1 MSLKR
6 IVKEYKI
13 LKTEDTKNLYQYE
26 AEPVDESNMYIWNL
40 YLHNMD
46 TQNATITLR
55 IHFSVRLSHVSTICV
70 CTQTSNL
77 VHFCIQWRCDLYGT
91 SYPRRLVSNNNY
103 THISNVHS
111 RHVQYWKY
119 TNFQRRTST

>member
-55 IHFSVRLSHVSTICV
+55 IHFPFDYPMSPPFVYVLKPQISCTFVFNGGAICMELL
-70 CTQTSNL
+70 TREGWSQ
-77 VHFCIQWRCDLYGT
+77 
-91 SYPRRLVSNNNY
+91 
-103 THISNVHS
+103 
-111 RHVQYWKY
+111 
-119 TNFQRRTST
+119 